1 MESNTP
7 PAYLAGAYEAFF
19 ADSNTII
26 SRENRE
32 KILNFLT
39 QQYVPVVPLGVLE
52 SVDPKF
58 AKSITVSE
66 SDKVWIKENPPA
78 DTELATAL
86 EKDKIEQWKKT
97 RKSQLGGGT

>member
-1 MESNTP
+1 MESDTP

-19 ADSNTII
+19 ADNNTII

-39 QQYVPVVPLGVLE
+39 RQYVPVVPLGVLE

-58 AKSITVSE
+58 AKNITLSE
-66 SDKVWIKENPPA
+66 KDKAWLKETPPDDA
-78 DTELATAL
+78 DLATAL

-97 RKSQLGGGT
+97 RKSQIG